1 MVVTSSGASSPVY
14 NVLDFTT
21 AATAA
26 ELDNM
31 FAVPLSAFAVRAT
44 GGYLT
49 WARRRTPMVADTA
62 GRLYMGTPLKV
73 MLWDALRGSF
83 DVSTSRTSASR
94 VDVQLRVRPARL
106 PVNHVLRVS

>member
-1 MVVTSSGASSPVY
+1 MVVTSSGASSSVY

-21 AATAA
+21 AVAAA

-31 FAVPLSAFAVRAT
+31 FAVRAA

-73 MLWDALRGSF
+73 MLWDALRGGF

-94 VDVQLRVRPARL
+94 VDVQLPPSSRPARL
-106 PVNHVLRVS
+106 PVNHVVRVS